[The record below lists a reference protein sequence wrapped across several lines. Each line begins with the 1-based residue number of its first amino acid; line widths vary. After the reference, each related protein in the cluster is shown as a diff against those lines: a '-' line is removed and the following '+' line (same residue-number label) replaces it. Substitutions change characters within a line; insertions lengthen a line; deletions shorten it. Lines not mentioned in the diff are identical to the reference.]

1 MCSGME
7 IGTVGEQ
14 RRSWRLEDKLRIVA
28 EAEQPGAVLS
38 AVARQHAISRN
49 QLRQWRD
56 QARRGALTAP
66 APVFMPVQ
74 VTARPLGPAAAASAA
89 ALPGAPSDEAAAT
102 SGRIEVVLADGTLI
116 RVEAGVSLAALRRV
130 VAALRA

>member
-1 MCSGME
+1 ME
-7 IGTVGEQ
+7 ISTGGQQ
-14 RRSWRLEDKLRIVA
+14 RRSWRLEDKLRTVA

-66 APVFMPVQ
+66 ALGPAFMPVQ
-74 VTARPLGPAAAASAA
+74 VAAPPLGPAAATSAA
-89 ALPGAPSDEAAAT
+89 APSGARPEEAAAT

-116 RVEAGVSLAALRRV
+116 RAEAGVSVAALRRV

>member
-1 MCSGME
+1 MAISTG
-7 IGTVGEQ
+7 GEQ

-28 EAEQPGAVLS
+28 EAERPGAVQS

-49 QLRQWRD
+49 LLRQWRD

-66 APVFMPVQ
+66 APGAVFMPVQ
-74 VTARPLGPAAAASAA
+74 VAARPLGPAAATSAA
-89 ALPGAPSDEAAAT
+89 ALPGAPPDEAAAT
-102 SGRIEVVLADGTLI
+102 AGRIEVVLADGTLI
-116 RVEAGVSLAALRRV
+116 RLEAGVSVAALRRV

>member
-1 MCSGME
+1 ME
-7 IGTVGEQ
+7 SVTGGEQ
-14 RRSWRLEDKLRIVA
+14 RRHWRLEDKLRIVA
-28 EAEQPGAVLS
+28 EAERPGAVLS

-49 QLRQWRD
+49 LLRQWRD

-66 APVFMPVQ
+66 TPVFMPVQ
-74 VTARPLGPAAAASAA
+74 VAAPPLGPAAATSAA
-89 ALPGAPSDEAAAT
+89 ALPGAPPEEAAAT

-116 RVEAGVSLAALRRV
+116 RVEAGVSLTVLRRV